1 MREVTVA
8 AAQFACAAD
17 PAVNVA
23 TAERLVREAAAQ
35 GAQIVCLQELFE
47 TQYFCTCQDPRHFE
61 LARPFKG
68 HPTVARFQELCRELG
83 VVVPVNFFEN
93 AGRVFFNTAAIVDAD
108 GSVLGIYR
116 KSHIPDDPGYLE
128 KYYFSLGDTGFRVW
142 DARYARIGVGIC
154 WDQWYPEAA
163 RAMALQGAEIVLYPT
178 CIGDE
183 PADYHTPEECG
194 HWRTTMLGHAAA
206 NVMPVVAA
214 NRIGSEDGPDGAQ
227 AYWGQSFIA
236 GPRGDLLASAPR
248 DKEAIVTATI
258 DLDECEA
265 LRRDMVLFRD
275 RRVDLYGR
283 LLTLDGE
290 APSATAP

>member
-8 AAQFACAAD
+8 AVQFACSAD
-17 PAVNVA
+17 PAENVA
-23 TAERLVREAAAQ
+23 TAERLVREAAKR

-47 TQYFCTCQDPRHFE
+47 TQYFCTGEDPAAFE

-68 HPTVARFQELCRELG
+68 HPTVARFQTLCRELG
-83 VVVPVNFFEN
+83 VVVPVNFFED

-108 GSVLGIYR
+108 GTVLGIYR
-116 KSHIPDDPGYLE
+116 KSHIPDDPGYFE
-128 KYYFSLGDTGFRVW
+128 KYYFSPGDTGFRVW
-142 DARYARIGVGIC
+142 DTRHGRIGVGIC
-154 WDQWYPEAA
+154 WDQWFPEAA
-163 RAMALQGAEIVLYPT
+163 RAMALKGAEILLYPT

-183 PADYHTPEECG
+183 PLDYHGPDECG

-214 NRIGSEDGPDGAQ
+214 NRIGREARPDGEQ
-227 AYWGQSFIA
+227 GYWGHSFIA
-236 GPRGDLLASAPR
+236 GPRGEVLATAPR
-248 DKEAIVTATI
+248 DEEAIVTATF

-265 LRRDMVLFRD
+265 LRRQMVLFRD
-275 RRVDLYGR
+275 RRIDLYGS

-290 APSATAP
+290 TPPLR